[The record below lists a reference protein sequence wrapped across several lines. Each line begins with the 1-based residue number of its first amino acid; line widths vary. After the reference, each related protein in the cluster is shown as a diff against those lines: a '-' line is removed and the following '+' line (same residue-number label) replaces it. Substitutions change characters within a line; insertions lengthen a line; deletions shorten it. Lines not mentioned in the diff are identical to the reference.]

1 VLIPVNTE
9 EYVTLWGL
17 RYLRREIR
25 EVEEA
30 LEIQEKLK
38 TEGERAH
45 NTLALHDASTLTPRL
60 DQAAK
65 RAEQLSEMALKMA
78 AVSGYSSSKGAGPAY
93 LAAAARALREEPR
106 RARASMGSTLRGAK
120 TAGERRRDGR
130 APPRHLRK
138 KLVRKPHSALG
149 TSGGSGASAR
159 IINQVPYLP
168 KNSIE
173 KAAGHLLDQDRRFGG
188 LYTRAHRRKPS

>member
-17 RYLRREIR
+17 RCLRREIR

-38 TEGERAH
+38 AEGERAD
-45 NTLALHDASTLTPRL
+45 NTLALHDASTLMPRL

-78 AVSGYSSSKGAGPAY
+78 AVSGYSSSKGEGPAY
-93 LAAAARALREEPR
+93 LAAAARALREETR
-106 RARASMGSTLRGAK
+106 RARASTGSTLIP
-120 TAGERRRDGR
+120 DY
-130 APPRHLRK
+130 
-138 KLVRKPHSALG
+138 S
-149 TSGGSGASAR
+149 
-159 IINQVPYLP
+159 
-168 KNSIE
+168 
-173 KAAGHLLDQDRRFGG
+173 
-188 LYTRAHRRKPS
+188 